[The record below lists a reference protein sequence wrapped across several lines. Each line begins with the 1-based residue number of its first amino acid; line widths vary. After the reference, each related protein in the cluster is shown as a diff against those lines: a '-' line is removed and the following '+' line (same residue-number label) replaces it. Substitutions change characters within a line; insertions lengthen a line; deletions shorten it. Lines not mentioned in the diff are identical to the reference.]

1 MSAIITHNFK
11 IQNAIN
17 FANSLKNSNYYV
29 TIGRV
34 EDWDKGFDLVP
45 TNTLNTYR
53 SLWDNM
59 IGGKAIQEN
68 RISLVIPKIEWVQGM
83 IYAMYDDN
91 DSDLYNKNFY
101 VMTDDRNIYKCLFNN
116 NGGPSNIK
124 PTGTGISSIE
134 LSDGYV
140 WKFMS
145 TISLDDL
152 AKFDVDN
159 YIPVTD
165 TPLQDSNQEI
175 VMKAAVAGT
184 IDTIKVDDGGLGY
197 INPIINISGDG
208 EGATAQ
214 AIMNGTS
221 IDKIKILTPGKN
233 YTHAT
238 ITITSD
244 EQPTSVASLRAIISP
259 NEGHGYN
266 IVKELY
272 ANRVMISADL
282 EYDEGG
288 KLPVTND
295 FRIITLLDNPT
306 FREVELL
313 DEEEE
318 DEHINEVFSQLTK
331 ITLSGEY
338 SELQEDD
345 IITGLTSGAEAKIV
359 SISADGTMLVNNV
372 RGEFILSETIKCNN
386 IQVTINSIT
395 LPDLIRDTGNFVY
408 IDYRKPISRAE
419 DQKEKIR
426 VILQF

>member
-1 MSAIITHNFK
+1 
-11 IQNAIN
+11 
-17 FANSLKNSNYYV
+17 
-29 TIGRV
+29 
-34 EDWDKGFDLVP
+34 
-45 TNTLNTYR
+45 
-53 SLWDNM
+53 
-59 IGGKAIQEN
+59 
-68 RISLVIPKIEWVQGM
+68 
-83 IYAMYDDN
+83 
-91 DSDLYNKNFY
+91 
-101 VMTDDRNIYKCLFNN
+101 
-116 NGGPSNIK
+116 
-124 PTGTGISSIE
+124 
-134 LSDGYV
+134 
-140 WKFMS
+140 
-145 TISLDDL
+145 
-152 AKFDVDN
+152 
-159 YIPVTD
+159 
-165 TPLQDSNQEI
+165 
-175 VMKAAVAGT
+175 
-184 IDTIKVDDGGLGY
+184 
-197 INPIINISGDG
+197 
-208 EGATAQ
+208 
-214 AIMNGTS
+214 MNGTS

-244 EQPTSVASLRAIISP
+244 EQPTAVASLRAIISP

-313 DEEEE
+313 DGEEE